1 MNNNTNT
8 TTTMP
13 EYVDRWTAKMVEI
26 WRDRLDLLGVYHTG
40 NLRQSVTKGN
50 VNVNGLD
57 ADISFQFLRYGIY
70 VDRGVGNGYTRGN
83 GGDLAF
89 LGKAYRMEHKL
100 GRAREKRPWF
110 SRSWYISTE
119 VMKDYM
125 AQQLG
130 SRFRAAFD
138 NL

>member
-1 MNNNTNT
+1 
-8 TTTMP
+8 
-13 EYVDRWTAKMVEI
+13 
-26 WRDRLDLLGVYHTG
+26 
-40 NLRQSVTKGN
+40 
-50 VNVNGLD
+50 
-57 ADISFQFLRYGIY
+57 
-70 VDRGVGNGYTRGN
+70 
-83 GGDLAF
+83 
-89 LGKAYRMEHKL
+89 MEHKL

>member
-8 TTTMP
+8 TPPMP

-83 GGDLAF
+83 GATLLF
-89 LGKAYRMEHKL
+89 WVKL
-100 GRAREKRPWF
+100 TEWSINWGGHAKSGR
-110 SRSWYISTE
+110 
-119 VMKDYM
+119 
-125 AQQLG
+125 G
-130 SRFRAAFD
+130 SRVRGTFRPK
-138 NL
+138 